1 MEFYIITSSL
11 ISIFAVFFV
20 MKFVLGSDAHKR
32 HAVLQ
37 EQNEHYSSQ
46 SYRFSRDQFCQIC
59 LETTKN
65 ISTKSNFFI
74 LYCSFIGLAITFMG
88 GIFFLELSIDLGPF
102 SIVPM
107 GLLELVKGPFSPA
120 PFKTG
125 PFLLF
130 LSVTFIISTFLIY
143 ILNKPKFICS
153 VCDYENFTSQV
164 ELERQP
170 ISQRIYTLKDLF
182 AGTVLI
188 FVGFNLIG
196 VVLAI
201 AQLYFGFYFGDW
213 LMIQIGLPYIQN
225 Y

>member
-1 MEFYIITSSL
+1 MELYIITSSL

-20 MKFVLGSDAHKR
+20 MKYVLGSDNQKR
-32 HAVLQ
+32 QVVLVDQ
-37 EQNEHYSSQ
+37 RD
-46 SYRFSRDQFCQIC
+46 YRFSRDRFCQIC

-88 GIFFLELSIDLGPF
+88 LILFVEHFIDP
-102 SIVPM
+102 
-107 GLLELVKGPFSPA
+107 
-120 PFKTG
+120 G

-130 LSVTFIISTFLIY
+130 LSVTFIISTFLAY

-164 ELERQP
+164 ELAITIASERPP
-170 ISQRIYTLKDLF
+170 IRQRFFHFTRYLF
-182 AGTVLI
+182 ASTVWILVI
-188 FVGFNLIG
+188 INLIG
-196 VVLAI
+196 VILAI
-201 AQLYFGFYFGDW
+201 ARVYFGFYFGDW

>member
-1 MEFYIITSSL
+1 MELYIITSSL

-20 MKFVLGSDAHKR
+20 MKYVIGSDAHKR
-32 HAVLQ
+32 HVILQ
-37 EQNEHYSSQ
+37 NQNEHYSSQ

-74 LYCSFIGLAITFMG
+74 LYCSFIGLAITFMVG
-88 GIFFLELSIDLGPF
+88 LSFVNLFIDIGPF
-102 SIVPM
+102 S
-107 GLLELVKGPFSPA
+107 LA

-130 LSVTFIISTFLIY
+130 LSVTFIISTFLAY

>member
-1 MEFYIITSSL
+1 MELYIITSSL

-20 MKFVLGSDAHKR
+20 MKYVLGSDAHKR
-32 HAVLQ
+32 HVILQ
-37 EQNEHYSSQ
+37 NQNEHYSSQ
-46 SYRFSRDQFCQIC
+46 SYRFSRDRFCQIC

-88 GIFFLELSIDLGPF
+88 LILFVEHFIDP
-102 SIVPM
+102 
-107 GLLELVKGPFSPA
+107 
-120 PFKTG
+120 G

-130 LSVTFIISTFLIY
+130 LSVTFIISTFLAY